1 LALKLSFGMPIG
13 HTSGYIKRPIVT
25 LAIIILN
32 VAVYAITSFE
42 NIFAEV
48 GEYWVRVGGFAP
60 LLIPNFSEWYRIFT
74 SMFLHADIFHI
85 LFNMYFLYLFGRA
98 VEEALGGLRFLA
110 LYLVSGI
117 TASIFHTAFGFMGT
131 WLDYTIPAIG
141 ASGAISGVLGA
152 YLILYPGTSL
162 IMGWFFPFPLFFRM
176 KAAYYLLLW
185 FAAQV
190 FYGYARAAGGTAVF
204 AHAGGFVAGIAMLA
218 LIAQKER
225 LDYFRKITRL
235 TPPYYLVFMPIKAQ
249 GLTRSTKIIVAILLA
264 SLLAGEAYATVG
276 LANPGIAKSAALH
289 YVSGNTTF
297 MDYFGVQLPNV
308 KEAIEASSL
317 DITRI
322 LLNRIYAAGL
332 LYDEVKAGREITI
345 MNKAFRVPVEIE
357 LGAFSKIVYVN
368 MTVKSFEGLYD
379 DEGFLSYGEGDIATQ
394 IVKIQVTY
402 GPNNRLYPILDYE
415 PITYAFRISSQTTNL
430 TSVTQYSALISLVFT
445 AAALALTI
453 IKDKDFAVV
462 GEELIPSIEF

>member
-1 LALKLSFGMPIG
+1 MPIG
-13 HTSGYIKRPIVT
+13 NTSGYIKRPTVT
-25 LAIIILN
+25 LGIIILN

-42 NIFAEV
+42 NVFAEV

-60 LLIPNFSEWYRIFT
+60 ILIPNLSEGYRIFT

-117 TASIFHTAFGFMGT
+117 TASIFHTAFGFMGS
-131 WLDYTIPAIG
+131 WVDYTIPAIG

-162 IMGWFFPFPLFFRM
+162 IMGWVFPFPLFFRM

-185 FAAQV
+185 FATQV
-190 FYGYARAAGGTAVF
+190 FYGYAKAAGGIAVF

-225 LDYFRKITRL
+225 LDHFKNITRL
-235 TPPYYLVFMPIKAQ
+235 TPPYYIVFMPIKAQ
-249 GLTRSTKIIVAILLA
+249 GLTRSTKIVIAILLT

-276 LANPGIAKSAALH
+276 LANPGIVKSATLH
-289 YVSGNTTF
+289 YVSGDVTF
-297 MDYFGVQLPNV
+297 MDYFGVQLPSI
-308 KEAIEASSL
+308 KEAIETSSI
-317 DITRI
+317 DTTRI
-322 LLNRIYAAGL
+322 LLNRVYAAGL
-332 LYDEVKAGREITI
+332 LYDEMKAGREITI
-345 MNKAFRVPVEIE
+345 MNQVFRVPIKIE

-368 MTVKSFEGLYD
+368 MTVKNFEGLYD
-379 DEGFLSYGEGDIATQ
+379 EEGFLSYGEGDIATQ

-402 GPNNRLYPILDYE
+402 GPDNRLYPILDYE
-415 PITYAFRISSQTTNL
+415 PATYAFRISSQTINL
-430 TSVTQYSALISLVFT
+430 NSVTQYSALISLVFT

-462 GEELIPSIEF
+462 GEELTPFHRILGVP